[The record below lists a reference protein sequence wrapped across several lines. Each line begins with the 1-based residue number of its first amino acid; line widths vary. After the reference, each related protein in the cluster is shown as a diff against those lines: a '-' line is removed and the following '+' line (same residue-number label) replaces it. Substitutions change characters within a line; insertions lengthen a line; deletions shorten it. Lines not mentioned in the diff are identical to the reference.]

1 MSVIALERPAIE
13 AVLNRVDP
21 QEFKRYRS
29 RLTSGLHVP
38 GLARYELHGVP
49 FRFAGVSL
57 GGGVGS
63 HSSKRVGVFVERPGA
78 SGLYEPPHEA
88 VRSCDLLVVVRAP
101 TARERAE
108 SPLKLS
114 ALRIVEAVRLRP
126 GSLEGLESL
135 EITEPFVVC

>member
-13 AVLNRVDP
+13 AVLNRVNP
-21 QEFKRYRS
+21 AEFERYRL
-29 RLTSGLHVP
+29 RLTSGLRVP
-38 GLARYELHGVP
+38 GLARYTLHDVP
-49 FRFAGVSL
+49 VRFAGVSQ

-63 HSSKRVGVFVERPGA
+63 HSIKRVGVFVERPGA
-78 SGLYEPPHEA
+78 SGLYEPPHEE
-88 VRSCDLLVVVRAP
+88 VHTCDFLVVVRSP
-101 TARERAE
+101 TTQEREASALSR
-108 SPLKLS
+108 S